1 MIYLDTSVAVAL
13 LTPEQRTADA
23 RTWFASLEDTPV
35 TSDWLISEFASAI
48 AIKLRRSELTEA
60 HAKQVHKEFDLLTTG
75 GTRLIPVSRTAFRR
89 AAELA
94 RQYRHGLRAADA
106 LHLAAAL
113 EAGATSIA
121 TLDGIMASNAKRLK
135 LSLEAI

>member
-13 LTPEQRTADA
+13 LTPEPRTADV
-23 RTWFASLEDTPV
+23 RTWFAGLEDAPV
-35 TSDWLISEFASAI
+35 TSDWLIPEFTSAV
-48 AIKLRRSELTEA
+48 AIKLRRGELTEA
-60 HAKQVHKEFDLLTTG
+60 HAKQVHKEFDLLAAN
-75 GTRLIPVSRTAFRR
+75 GTRLIPVSRTAFRQ

-94 RQYRHGLRAADA
+94 RQYRHGLRASDA

-135 LSLEAI
+135 LELEAI